1 MAVRLRPA
9 HEAYRARGQVPVVA
23 AIARQLGIDHPG
35 ALAAYRGMPVRW
47 RHAAEIRDRCGYRD
61 FAAQPGRFAFTA
73 WLYRQAWADEVAPS
87 VLFRAAHRQLLA
99 RQILL
104 PGQSVLTR
112 LIATVRERAAHRV
125 HSRLA
130 RAADPELRAR
140 LEKLLLVPE
149 GQRRSELDLL
159 RRPPFT
165 PTITGLVRAL
175 DRLDRIRALGAGDL
189 DLSGIPAARIVAL
202 ARYADQAWATQLA
215 DLGPERRIA
224 TLTAYTHVLT
234 GSARDDVIDIFDV
247 VFGDLQRA
255 ATHRGEKRRAGE
267 LRDYDQAVAAVH
279 ARMRS
284 LLDVLDDDPALA
296 AVLEAFRAGRGGIEE
311 NMGAVKALMRPPGDP
326 FHERLV
332 ASYPQIRRFLPRLI
346 EALEL
351 EAAGPGRAVLD
362 ACQALGGWLTGQPR
376 TTRRPAAELPLE
388 VVTPS
393 WQRHVRDATGT
404 VDRAGYACC
413 VLDQLRTRLRRRDVY
428 APGSTRWGDPRAELL
443 TPETWTEQRDTLC
456 EDLALDPD
464 PKTVIGQLTATLDAA
479 WRRTA
484 AGYAANP
491 DLRIE
496 RRGGRDE
503 IVLTPLDADPEPASL
518 TELRSEVEKLLPEVE
533 IADLPLEVHGW
544 TGFLDEYTHM
554 AGTETRDP
562 GLPET
567 LSALLVSE
575 SCNVGLTPVADETR
589 RSLTRERLNW
599 VAHNYLRSATHA
611 AANTRLVDYHTPLP
625 LAQAWGGGEMAS
637 ADGMRF
643 VIPVSTIHAAYN
655 PRYFGRQR
663 GSTLY
668 SWMADSYT
676 VFAQKLIPGTQRDS
690 LHVLD
695 GLLANQT
702 GIRPE
707 MVSTDT
713 AGASEIVFALTWA
726 LGYRW
731 APRLAD
737 LPDQRLWRIDPHAR
751 YGPLNGLARHRI
763 NTRLIAENWDEICRL
778 AASLRAGTVIPSAIL
793 RTLQRG
799 PSPSSLAR
807 ALAELGRV
815 IKTLH
820 VLEYA
825 HDPAYRRTI
834 HHLLSRGERRNS
846 LARDVFHGQRGQL
859 RKHYQAG
866 QENQLGSL
874 GIMINIIVLWQTRYM
889 QAALDHP
896 AANGYQLDPA
906 DVARLTPLG
915 HPTINLNGRYRTTS
929 RPPTA
934 GLRPLRVD

>member
-1 MAVRLRPA
+1 
-9 HEAYRARGQVPVVA
+9 VA
-23 AIARQLGIDHPG
+23 AVARQLGIDDPG
-35 ALAAYRGMPVRW
+35 VLAGYRDMPVRW
-47 RHAAEIRDRCGYRD
+47 RHTAEIRDGYGYRD
-61 FAAQPGRFAFTA
+61 FAAQPGRFAFTI
-73 WLYRQAWADEVAPS
+73 WLYRQAWADEVASP

-104 PGQSVLTR
+104 PGHSVLVR
-112 LIATVRERAAHRV
+112 LIATVRERATHRI

-130 RAADPELRAR
+130 RAAGPELRAQ
-140 LEKLLLVPE
+140 LDKLLLVPD

-165 PTITGLVRAL
+165 PTIAGLVRAL
-175 DRLDRIRALGAGDL
+175 DRLEQVQALGAGQL
-189 DLSGIPAARIVAL
+189 DLSGVPPARVVAL

-224 TLTAYTHVLT
+224 TLVAYTRLLAA
-234 GSARDDVIDIFDV
+234 SARDDVLDIFDV

-255 ATHRGEKRRAGE
+255 ATHRGQKRRAGE

-284 LLDVLDDDPALA
+284 LLDALDEPPALEG
-296 AVLEAFRAGRGGIEE
+296 VLAELRAQREGIEE
-311 NMGAVKALMRPPGDP
+311 NMGTVATLMRPPGDP

-332 ASYPQIRRFLPRLI
+332 AAYPQIRRFLPRLI
-346 EALEL
+346 EAVEL
-351 EAAGPGRAVLD
+351 QAIDSAAPAL
-362 ACQALGGWLTGQPR
+362 AAYHALGEWLAGKPR
-376 TTRRPAAELPLE
+376 TTRRPAEEVPLE
-388 VVTPS
+388 VITPS
-393 WQRHVRDATGT
+393 WRSHVHDQQTDT
-404 VDRAGYACC
+404 VDRAAYTCC
-413 VLDQLRTRLRRRDVY
+413 VLDQVRTRLRRRDIY

-443 TPETWTEQRDTLC
+443 TPHDWAGRRDTLC
-456 EDLALDPD
+456 EELALDPD
-464 PKTVIGQLTATLDAA
+464 PATVADQLATSLDTA

-491 DLRIE
+491 GLRIE
-496 RRGGRDE
+496 QRDGHDE
-503 IVLTPLDADPEPASL
+503 VVLTPLDAEVEPASL
-518 TELRSEVEKLLPEVE
+518 VALRAGVEALLPEVE
-533 IADLPLEVHGW
+533 IADLPLELHAW
-544 TGFLDEYTHM
+544 TGFLDEYTHIS
-554 AGTETRDP
+554 GTEATREE
-562 GLPET
+562 GLPES

-575 SCNVGLTPVADETR
+575 SCNVGLTPVADETYPP
-589 RSLTRERLNW
+589 LTRERLNW
-599 VAHNYLRSATHA
+599 VGHNYLRSATHA
-611 AANTRLVDYHTPLP
+611 AGNTRLVDYHTPLP

-643 VIPVSTIHAAYN
+643 VIPVSTINAAYN

-668 SWMADSYT
+668 SWMADTYT

-702 GIRPE
+702 SIQPE

-713 AGASEIVFALTWA
+713 AGASEIVFALAWA

-737 LPDQRLWRIDPHAR
+737 LPDQRLWRIDRDAH

-763 NTRLIAENWDEICRL
+763 NSRLITQNWDEICRL
-778 AASLRAGTVIPSAIL
+778 ATSLRAGTVIPSAIL

-799 PSPSSLAR
+799 PNPSSLAR

-846 LARDVFHGQRGQL
+846 LARAVFHGQRGQI
-859 RKHYQAG
+859 RRHYQVG
-866 QENQLGSL
+866 QENQLDSL
-874 GIMINIIVLWQTRYM
+874 GIMINVIVLWETVYI
-889 QAALDHP
+889 QAALDHLS
-896 AANGYQLDPA
+896 ANGYPLDPA
-906 DVARLTPLG
+906 DIARLTPLG
-915 HPTINLNGRYRTTS
+915 HPTINLQGRYRTTS
-929 RPPTA
+929 RAPLT
-934 GLRPLRVD
+934 GLRPLRTK